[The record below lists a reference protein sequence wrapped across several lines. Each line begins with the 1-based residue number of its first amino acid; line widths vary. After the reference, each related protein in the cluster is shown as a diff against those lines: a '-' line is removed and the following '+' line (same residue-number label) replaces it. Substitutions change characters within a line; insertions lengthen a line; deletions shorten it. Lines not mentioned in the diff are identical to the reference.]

1 MKFAPPPHSS
11 AAYRFA
17 HRLLSV
23 LIPLVCRLR
32 VEGREHVPL
41 AGGCVVACNHS
52 LGFDFFFLGYCAPRQ
67 IFFMAKAEAFAGNQ
81 WLARFLKSAGV
92 FPIERGQRDSA
103 ALDAAVSL
111 AQSGSAV
118 GMFPEG
124 TRSRTGVL
132 MRGRSGA
139 VRIARQAAVP
149 IVPAAIHNAAAIL
162 DAWWNPFQ
170 RPIVTVRF
178 GPPLEVAPQDS
189 AAEASTSAA
198 ATSVA
203 ADVARVMYSIAA
215 LLPPALR
222 GEYAQPPT

>member
-1 MKFAPPPHSS
+1 MRFSPPPHSTT
-11 AAYRFA
+11 AYSWA

-23 LIPLVCRLR
+23 LIPMLCRLR

-41 AGGCVVACNHS
+41 EGGCVVACNHS

-67 IFFMAKAEAFAGNQ
+67 IFFMAKAEAFEGNQ
-81 WLARFLKSAGV
+81 WLARFLKSSGV
-92 FPIERGQRDSA
+92 FPIQRGQRDHA
-103 ALDAAVSL
+103 AMDSAVSL
-111 AQSGSAV
+111 AQSELAV

-124 TRSRTGVL
+124 TRSLTGVL

-139 VRIARQAAVP
+139 VRIARQAGVP

-178 GPPLEVAPQDS
+178 GPPLTVADS
-189 AAEASTSAA
+189 ETPAQIT
-198 ATSVA
+198 
-203 ADVARVMYSIAA
+203 ADVARVMHGIAA
-215 LLPPALR
+215 LLPAELR
-222 GEYAQPPT
+222 GEYADPSA